1 MISLSLPS
9 PASSLILKSNHPSPQ
24 RITSNLP
31 RKTLNFETL
40 KDTLIS
46 QANVGHIKEAISILD
61 FMSKNSFTPDLTV
74 YSVLLK
80 SCIRTRNFDLGRV
93 VHSRLVESKLECDSI
108 ALNSLISLYAKCG
121 EWERA
126 EEIFESMEGDKRDLV
141 SWSAMISCYV
151 RSGLN
156 LQAIMTFFEMVK
168 FGEYPNEFCFSAVI
182 QACSNK
188 EYAWVGVVIL
198 GFVLKTGYF
207 EADVCV
213 GCALIDLFA
222 KGFNDLEL
230 AKNVF
235 DEMPE
240 KNSVS
245 WTLMITRCSQLGL
258 PENAIELFRD
268 MVLAGFTPDRFTF
281 SSVLSACSEL
291 GWLFLGQQLQ
301 CWVIKNGLCSDVC
314 VGCSLVDMYAKCSV
328 NSSMDDSRK
337 VFDRMPEHNVMSWT
351 AIITGYVQNG
361 SFEKEAIELYC
372 RMMIESRVKPNQFTF
387 ASVLKACGNL
397 FNADLGEQIY
407 NHVVK
412 LGLASVNLVGNSL
425 ISMYAKTDR
434 MEDARK
440 AFEFLFER
448 NLISYNALIDGY
460 ARNSESN
467 EAFELYTHIDGS
479 RIGLDA
485 FTFAS
490 LLSGAASVG
499 AVGKGERIHVQL
511 LKSGFE
517 SNQCVAN
524 ALISMYTR
532 CGNIEAAFQVFEQME
547 DRNVISWTS
556 IITGFA
562 KHGFAKR
569 SLELFKQMLDFGAK
583 PNEVTYIA
591 VLSACSHAG
600 LIDEGWRYFHL
611 MYKEHRIH
619 PRMEHYACKVDL
631 LGRSGFLE
639 KAIQFIES
647 MPFMADTLVW
657 RTLLSACR
665 VHGNAE
671 LGKDAAEMILEQDPN
686 DPAAYI
692 LLSNLYAS
700 SGQWGKVAKIR
711 KCMKER
717 NLVKEAGCSWME
729 AENKAVAEALLK
741 DFQIDDF
748 RTQSNY
754 DRPHNTIKHVY
765 RQIDSHK
772 HSASRVNK
780 SIIRITTKDEGREK
794 HRDRGQKKRGKNES
808 CSQFYSINSLTAN
821 CNVKIGLTTENTEN
835 LKKPER

>member
-1 MISLSLPS
+1 M
-9 PASSLILKSNHPSPQ
+9 
-24 RITSNLP
+24 
-31 RKTLNFETL
+31 
-40 KDTLIS
+40 
-46 QANVGHIKEAISILD
+46 SILD

-74 YSVLLK
+74 YSVLIK
-80 SCIRTRNFDLGRV
+80 SCIRARNFDLGRV

-126 EEIFESMEGDKRDLV
+126 EEIFERMEGDKRDLV

-156 LQAIMTFFEMVK
+156 LQAIITFFEMVK

-222 KGFNDLEL
+222 KGFYDLEL

-258 PENAIELFRD
+258 PENAIELLRD
-268 MVLAGFTPDRFTF
+268 MVLAGFAPDRFTF

-291 GWLFLGQQLQ
+291 GWLFLGRQLQ
-301 CWVIKNGLCSDVC
+301 CWVIKNGMCSDVC

-328 NSSMDDSRK
+328 NSSMDESRK
-337 VFDRMPEHNVMSWT
+337 VFDRMPEHNVMFWT

-372 RMMIESRVKPNQFTF
+372 RMMIESRVKPNHFTF

-460 ARNSESN
+460 ARNSDSN
-467 EAFELYTHIDGS
+467 EAFELYIQIGGS

-499 AVGKGERIHVQL
+499 TVGKGERIHAQL

-517 SNQCVAN
+517 SDQCVAN

-532 CGNIEAAFQVFEQME
+532 CGNTEAAFQVFEQME
-547 DRNVISWTS
+547 DWNVISWTS

-569 SLELFKQMLDFGAK
+569 SLELFEQMLDFGAK
-583 PNEVTYIA
+583 PNGVTYIA

-600 LIDEGWRYFHL
+600 R
-611 MYKEHRIH
+611 
-619 PRMEHYACKVDL
+619 
-631 LGRSGFLE
+631 LGLLE
-639 KAIQFIES
+639 KAIQFIKS
-647 MPFMADTLVW
+647 MPFMADALVW

-671 LGKDAAEMILEQDPN
+671 LGKDAAEMIIEQDPN

-711 KCMKER
+711 KCLKER

-729 AENKAVAEALLK
+729 AENKVQKFYVGDTKHPRTRDIYEELDRLLLEIK
-741 DFQIDDF
+741 EMGYVPNTDFVLHEVEEEQKEQYLF
-748 RTQSNY
+748 Q
-754 DRPHNTIKHVY
+754 
-765 RQIDSHK
+765 
-772 HSASRVNK
+772 HS
-780 SIIRITTKDEGREK
+780 EK
-794 HRDRGQKKRGKNES
+794 
-808 CSQFYSINSLTAN
+808 IA
-821 CNVKIGLTTENTEN
+821 
-835 LKKPER
+835 

>member
-1 MISLSLPS
+1 MGLFPFISPFPFSKPHLPTIYNRGLVYEIRYQPEIAIKDVMISLSLPS

-80 SCIRTRNFDLGRV
+80 SCIRARNFDLGRV

-168 FGEYPNEFCFSAVI
+168 FGD
-182 QACSNK
+182 Q
-188 EYAWVGVVIL
+188 
-198 GFVLKTGYF
+198 
-207 EADVCV
+207 
-213 GCALIDLFA
+213 
-222 KGFNDLEL
+222 
-230 AKNVF
+230 
-235 DEMPE
+235 
-240 KNSVS
+240 
-245 WTLMITRCSQLGL
+245 
-258 PENAIELFRD
+258 
-268 MVLAGFTPDRFTF
+268 
-281 SSVLSACSEL
+281 
-291 GWLFLGQQLQ
+291 
-301 CWVIKNGLCSDVC
+301 
-314 VGCSLVDMYAKCSV
+314 
-328 NSSMDDSRK
+328 
-337 VFDRMPEHNVMSWT
+337 
-351 AIITGYVQNG
+351 
-361 SFEKEAIELYC
+361 
-372 RMMIESRVKPNQFTF
+372 
-387 ASVLKACGNL
+387 
-397 FNADLGEQIY
+397 
-407 NHVVK
+407 
-412 LGLASVNLVGNSL
+412 
-425 ISMYAKTDR
+425 
-434 MEDARK
+434 
-440 AFEFLFER
+440 
-448 NLISYNALIDGY
+448 
-460 ARNSESN
+460 
-467 EAFELYTHIDGS
+467 IDGS

-499 AVGKGERIHVQL
+499 AVGKGERIHAQL

-517 SNQCVAN
+517 SDQCVAN

-547 DRNVISWTS
+547 DWNVISWTS

-569 SLELFKQMLDFGAK
+569 SLELFKQMLDFGTK

-619 PRMEHYACKVDL
+619 PRMEHYACMVDL
-631 LGRSGFLE
+631 LGRSGLLE
-639 KAIQFIES
+639 KAIQFIKS
-647 MPFMADTLVW
+647 MPFMANALVW

-671 LGKDAAEMILEQDPN
+671 LGKDAAEMILEQEPN

-729 AENKAVAEALLK
+729 AENKVHKFYVGDTKHPRTRDIYEELDRLLLEIKEMGYVPNNDFVLHEVEEEQKEQYLFQHSEKIALAFGLISTSK
-741 DFQIDDF
+741 P
-748 RTQSNY
+748 S
-754 DRPHNTIKHVY
+754 P
-765 RQIDSHK
+765 
-772 HSASRVNK
+772 
-780 SIIRITTKDEGREK
+780 IRIFKNLRVCGDCHAAMKYISIATGREIVV
-794 HRDRGQKKRGKNES
+794 RDSNRFHHIKNGS
-808 CSQFYSINSLTAN
+808 CS
-821 CNVKIGLTTENTEN
+821 CNDYW
-835 LKKPER
+835 

>member
-1 MISLSLPS
+1 MDRLINQ
-9 PASSLILKSNHPSPQ
+9 AS
-24 RITSNLP
+24 
-31 RKTLNFETL
+31 
-40 KDTLIS
+40 
-46 QANVGHIKEAISILD
+46 VGHIKEAIKTLD
-61 FMSKNSFTPDLTV
+61 SMSQNSFTPDLTV
-74 YSVLLK
+74 YSILLK

-126 EEIFESMEGDKRDLV
+126 EEIFESMEEDKRDFV

-156 LQAIMTFFEMVK
+156 LQAVLTFFEMVEL
-168 FGEYPNEFCFSAVI
+168 GEYPNEFCFSAMI

-188 EYAWVGVVIL
+188 EYAGVGLVIF

-207 EADVCV
+207 ESDVCV
-213 GCALIDLFA
+213 GCALVDLFA
-222 KGFNDLEL
+222 KGFCDLEL
-230 AKNVF
+230 AKKVF

-258 PENAIELFRD
+258 PGDGIELFRD

-291 GWLFLGQQLQ
+291 GWLLLGRQLH
-301 CWVIKNGLCSDVC
+301 CWVIKNGLCFDVC
-314 VGCSLVDMYAKCSV
+314 VGCSLVDMYAKCAV
-328 NSSMDDSRK
+328 NCSMDDSRK

-361 SFEKEAIELYC
+361 GFEKAAIELYW
-372 RMMIESRVKPNQFTF
+372 RMMIEGRVKPNHFTF

-397 FNADLGEQIY
+397 FNADLGEQIH

-412 LGLASVNLVGNSL
+412 LGLASVNCVGNSL
-425 ISMYAKTDR
+425 ISLYSKTDR

-440 AFEFLFER
+440 AFEFVFER
-448 NLISYNALIDGY
+448 NLISYNALIDGH
-460 ARNSESN
+460 ARNSDSD
-467 EAFELYTHIDGS
+467 EAFELYSQIDGS
-479 RIGLDA
+479 GVGFDA

-490 LLSGAASVG
+490 LLSGAASIG
-499 AVGKGERIHVQL
+499 AVGKGEQIHAQL

-517 SNQCVAN
+517 SNLCVSN

-532 CGNIEAAFQVFEQME
+532 CGNIEAAFQVFKGME

-556 IITGFA
+556 IIAGFA
-562 KHGFAKR
+562 THGFAER
-569 SLELFKQMLDFGAK
+569 ALELFKQMLDFRVK

-619 PRMEHYACKVDL
+619 PRMDHYACMVDL

-647 MPFMADTLVW
+647 MPFMANALVW
-657 RTLLSACR
+657 RTLLGACR
-665 VHGNAE
+665 IHGNAE
-671 LGKDAAEMILEQDPN
+671 IGKHAAEMILEQDPN

-700 SGQWGKVAKIR
+700 RGQWENVAKIR
-711 KCMKER
+711 KGKKER
-717 NLVKEAGCSWME
+717 NLVKEAGCS
-729 AENKAVAEALLK
+729 
-741 DFQIDDF
+741 
-748 RTQSNY
+748 R
-754 DRPHNTIKHVY
+754 
-765 RQIDSHK
+765 
-772 HSASRVNK
+772 SRK
-780 SIIRITTKDEGREK
+780 
-794 HRDRGQKKRGKNES
+794 
-808 CSQFYSINSLTAN
+808 
-821 CNVKIGLTTENTEN
+821 
-835 LKKPER
+835 